1 MKRRF
6 IKSVALTLSF
16 IMLFT
21 AGAMNLSA
29 AACDCGICPSIV
41 IPGVFQSDVRFYDAD
56 GNEMLNA
63 EGEPYS
69 GPFFLD
75 TTGEIVKNALTNAL
89 LPIGSMLATQRAK
102 DEKAAQAIAEVLGE
116 TLAGKIK
123 SDNYG
128 NVIADVRAVKYETS
142 LANLS
147 EYDRNYALNQIPLQS
162 FAAQAGLDH
171 LYFFSY
177 MSFDNVQRL
186 AEELYEL
193 IQTAKRETGHDKVN
207 LVPISQGGSIE
218 NALMQLYKDKG
229 LDFSEDVNR
238 VVYIVP
244 AADGTAILGD
254 IYHYGL
260 LDDDGALYG
269 TMFPSLLGD
278 DQQWLAYL
286 IPLIL
291 RIMPNAQVNK
301 ILDRAVDI
309 LIDDYLAYSTCMWA
323 LVPSGDYPAASEKYL
338 SDPGDEFIREQT
350 DWFYQAQLDS
360 RANILALKEKGV
372 EFFDVVDYNYSLYQI
387 CDSWDKVNGDGVIH
401 LDSTS
406 FGATAAPVG
415 STLPE
420 DYQQQNTYC
429 SDPSHNHIDEE
440 RIVDASTGILCDTT
454 FYFKGQDH
462 EKTARNDVIIRLAIR
477 ILLDN
482 SFKDVYS
489 DPAYPQFNYARDSR
503 GLINTYNE
511 WKNYDTSALSAEDK
525 AELEAALAQAKD
537 AIDSTYMPTD
547 DYNAVK
553 ERLDNITY
561 KISTGE
567 ERTEKQLSLF
577 NKLFTKIFRFFSE
590 IMLKYFGGKGY
601 SDILLLRDTG
611 NADNAIC

>member
-1 MKRRF
+1 MKNKLKKSIAMLLTF
-6 IKSVALTLSF
+6 IFLFSCGAGCLT
-16 IMLFT
+16 T
-21 AGAMNLSA
+21 AS
-29 AACDCGICPSIV
+29 ACDCGICPSIV
-41 IPGVFQSDVRFYDAD
+41 IPGVFQSDVRYFDAD

-75 TTGEIVKNALTNAL
+75 TTGEIVKNALENAL
-89 LPIGSMLATQRAK
+89 LPIGGMLATQRAK

-116 TLAGKIK
+116 TLAGKVK
-123 SDNYG
+123 SDNHG
-128 NVIADVRAVKYETS
+128 NVISDVRAVKYNTS

-162 FAAQAGLDH
+162 FAQQAGLDH

-286 IPLIL
+286 ITLVL

-301 ILDRAVDI
+301 IIDRAVDI

-360 RANILALKEKGV
+360 RDNILSLKEKGV
-372 EFFDVVDYNYSLYQI
+372 QFFDIVDYNYSLYQI

-406 FGATAAPVG
+406 FGATSVPVG
-415 STLPE
+415 QTLPE
-420 DYQQQNTYC
+420 DYVQANTYC
-429 SDPSHNHIDEE
+429 TDPSHNHIDQG
-440 RIVDASTGILCDTT
+440 RIVDASTGILPDTT

-477 ILLDN
+477 LLVD
-482 SFKDVYS
+482 STMTDVYS

-503 GLINTYNE
+503 GFVNLYNQ
-511 WKNYDTSALSAEDK
+511 WKDYDTSNLSPEDK
-525 AELEAALAQAKD
+525 AELEASLAESKA
-537 AIDSTYMPTD
+537 AVESTCMPTEE
-547 DYNAVK
+547 YNAAK
-553 ERLDNITY
+553 ERLENITY
-561 KISTGE
+561 RINNGE
-567 ERTEKQLSLF
+567 DRQEKQLSLF
-577 NKLFTKIFRFFSE
+577 NKLLTKIFKFFSDF
-590 IMLKYFGGKGY
+590 MLKYFGGKGF
-601 SDILLLRDTG
+601 SDIVLFRGTESTPG
-611 NADNAIC
+611 IC

>member
-1 MKRRF
+1 MK
-6 IKSVALTLSF
+6 KTVCKPLALLLTF
-16 IMLFT
+16 AMLFVCV
-21 AGAMNLSA
+21 ASHIVCAF
-29 AACDCGICPSIV
+29 ACDCDICPAIV
-41 IPGVFQSDVRFYDAD
+41 IPGVFQSDVRYYDENGDLMLDAD
-56 GNEMLNA
+56 GN
-63 EGEPYS
+63 PYS
-69 GPFFLD
+69 GPFFLN
-75 TTGEIVKNALTNAL
+75 TTKEIVEDALTNAL
-89 LPIGSMLATQRAK
+89 LPIGSMLVTQRVK

-116 TLAGKIK
+116 TLAGKVK
-123 SDNYG
+123 SDEHGDVIG
-128 NVIADVRAVKYETS
+128 NVRAVKYETS

-147 EYDRNYALNQIPLQS
+147 EYDRNYALNQIPLQQ
-162 FAAQAGLDH
+162 FVEKAGLDH

-177 MSFDNVQRL
+177 MSFDNIQRL

-207 LVPISQGGSIE
+207 LVPISQGGTIE

-229 LDFSEDVNR
+229 LSFENDVNR

-286 IPLIL
+286 ITLVL

-301 ILDRAVDI
+301 IIDRAVDV

-323 LVPSGDYPAASEKYL
+323 LIPSGDYPAAAEKYL
-338 SDPGDEFIREQT
+338 SAPEDAYIREQT
-350 DWFYQAQLDS
+350 DWYYQAQVDS
-360 RANILALKEKGV
+360 RDNILALKDQGV
-372 EFFDVVDYNYSLYQI
+372 QFFDIADYNYSLYQI

-406 FGATAAPVG
+406 FGATSVPVG

-420 DYQQQNTYC
+420 DYEQKNLYC
-429 SDPSHNHIDEE
+429 TDPSHDHIDEG
-440 RIVDASTGILCDTT
+440 RIVDASTGILCEST

-477 ILLDN
+477 MLTDN
-482 SFKDVYS
+482 SFTDVYS

-503 GLINTYNE
+503 GLINAYNQ
-511 WKNYDTSALSAEDK
+511 WKDYDASQLSENDRAEF
-525 AELEAALAQAKD
+525 EAALNGAKE
-537 AIDSTYMPTD
+537 AVESTCMPTD
-547 DYNAVK
+547 EYNAAR
-553 ERLDNITY
+553 ERLENITY
-561 KISTGE
+561 KITTGE
-567 ERTEKQLSLF
+567 DRTEKQLSTF
-577 NKLFTKIFRFFSE
+577 NKLFTKVFRFFSE
-590 IMLKYFGGKGY
+590 FMLKFFGGKGF
-601 SDILLLRDTG
+601 SDILLFRKTEST
-611 NADNAIC
+611 